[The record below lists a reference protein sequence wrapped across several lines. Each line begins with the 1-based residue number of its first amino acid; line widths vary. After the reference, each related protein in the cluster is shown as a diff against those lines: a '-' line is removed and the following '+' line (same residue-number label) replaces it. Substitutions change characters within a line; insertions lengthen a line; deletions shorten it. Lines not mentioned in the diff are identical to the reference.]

1 MATTQ
6 AKQRA
11 VEKYNAKTYDRVY
24 VRMKKA
30 DAQKMREFVGD
41 NSVNGFI
48 NAAILEKM
56 EREKR

>member
-30 DAQKMREFVGD
+30 DAQKMRDYVGD
-41 NSVNGFI
+41 KSINAFI
-48 NAAILEKM
+48 NTAIMEKID
-56 EREKR
+56 RDK